1 MPASR
6 LKPSICIDSITS
18 NKNIN
23 RNTAC
28 SELFESGDLE
38 FACENC
44 KSEVDISSH
53 SRKITNM
60 KNILIENEHPDPKS
74 DPLDKSPFFPN
85 Y

>member
-44 KSEVDISSH
+44 KAEVDVLSH
-53 SRKITNM
+53 SRKKRKRN
-60 KNILIENEHPDPKS
+60 
-74 DPLDKSPFFPN
+74 DKLNWSRKFE
-85 Y
+85 